1 MLRHQPMRP
10 PKARR
15 DDTVETLHG
24 IEIKDPY
31 RWLEDPN
38 HAEVQAWVDEQN
50 RVTFDFLERAPGR
63 PRILARLTELWDY
76 ERLGIPFLEGGRLF
90 FSKNDGLQNQ
100 AVLYSAP
107 TVDAEPRVLL
117 DPNRL
122 SPDGTVALSTLA
134 VSRDGRRL
142 AYGLSASGSDWMDFR
157 VRDVDTGEDT
167 ADHVRWVRFSGAAW
181 THDGAGFFYSRYD
194 EPPPGE
200 AYTALARDQKL
211 CYHRLGTPQSEDELV
226 YQRPDQP
233 EWGFGASVTDDGRYL
248 AISVWHGTS
257 PKNRLFYRDLAAA
270 RGGPIVELL
279 SDGDAAYHLVG
290 NDGTRLFV
298 HTDLDAPRGRVIEID
313 LAHPERAAWRE
324 LIPQSE
330 HTLTGVTWVGG
341 RFFANYLAHACSRVF
356 VHARDGE
363 LLGEVE
369 LPGLGTVVGFGG
381 RPEDRVTFYA
391 FTGFTTPTR
400 IYRYD
405 IAEKRSTLHFAP
417 ELRFDPDAYETRQVF
432 FQSKDGTR
440 VPMFLAGRK
449 DLPMDGGDR
458 PTYLYGYGGFNIPL
472 TPAFDPSRLLW
483 MEMGGVLAV
492 ANLRGGGEY
501 GEEWHQAGCGP
512 RRQNVFDDFIAA
524 AEHLVE
530 TRVTRAE
537 RIAIAGSSNGGL
549 LVGACLTQRPE
560 LFGAALPDVGV
571 LDMLRFHKFT
581 IGWAWVSDYGSPDDP
596 ADFHV
601 LLRYSPLHNVK
612 PAVYPATLI
621 TTADTDDRVVSAHSY
636 KFAAALQEAQQG
648 GAPVLLRVDVKAG
661 HGAGKPTAKV
671 IAMAADRLAFLEEIL
686 KMRTT

>member
-1 MLRHQPMRP
+1 MRP
-10 PKARR
+10 PPTRR
-15 DDTVETLHG
+15 DDTVDNLHG
-24 IEIKDPY
+24 IEVKDPY

-38 HAEVQAWVDEQN
+38 HPEVQAWVEQQN
-50 RVTFDFLERAPGR
+50 RVTFDFLERIAGR
-63 PRILARLTELWDY
+63 PRILARITELWDY

-100 AVLYSAP
+100 AVLYTAP
-107 TVDAEPRVLL
+107 SLDAEPKVLL

-122 SPDGTVALSTLA
+122 SPDGTVALSSMA

-142 AYGLSASGSDWMDFR
+142 AYGLSASGSDWMEWK
-157 VRDVDTGEDT
+157 VRDVESGHDLD
-167 ADHVRWVRFSGAAW
+167 DHVRWVRFSGAAW
-181 THDGAGFFYSRYD
+181 THDGTGFFYSRYD

-248 AISVWHGTS
+248 VISVWHGTS
-257 PKNRLFYRDLAAA
+257 PKNRLFYRDLEAH
-270 RGGPIVELL
+270 GPIVELL
-279 SDGDAAYHLVG
+279 ADGDAAYHIVG
-290 NDGTRLFV
+290 NDGSRFFV
-298 HTDLDAPRGRVIEID
+298 HTDLDAPRGRLIEID
-313 LAHPERAAWRE
+313 LAHPERSAWRE
-324 LIPQSE
+324 IIPETE
-330 HTLTGVTWVGG
+330 HTLTGITWIGG
-341 RFFANYLAHACSRVF
+341 RFFANYLAHACSRVH
-356 VHARDGE
+356 VHGRDGE
-363 LLGEVE
+363 PAGEVE
-369 LPGLGTVVGFGG
+369 LPGVGTVVGFGG
-381 RPEDRVTFYA
+381 RPEDRFTFYA
-391 FTGFTTPTR
+391 YTGFTTPAR

-405 IAEKRSTLHFAP
+405 IAEKVSTLHFAP
-417 ELRFDPDAYETRQVF
+417 ELKFDPDAYQTKQVF
-432 FQSKDGTR
+432 FESKDGTR
-440 VPMFLAGRK
+440 VPMFLSGRA
-449 DLPMDGGDR
+449 DLPLDAGDR

-472 TPAFDPSRLLW
+472 TPAFDPSRLAW

-501 GEEWHQAGCGP
+501 GEEWHQAGCGH
-512 RRQNVFDDFIAA
+512 RRQNVFDDFIGA
-524 AEHLVE
+524 AEHLLA
-530 TRVTRAE
+530 TRVTRPD

-549 LVGACLTQRPE
+549 LVGAVMTQRPE

-596 ADFHV
+596 DDFQV
-601 LLRYSPLHNVK
+601 LLRYSPLHNLR
-612 PAVYPATLI
+612 PAAYPATLI

-636 KFAAALQEAQQG
+636 KFAAALQAAQRG
-648 GAPVLLRVDVKAG
+648 SAPVLLRVDVKAG

-686 KMRTT
+686 KMRVA